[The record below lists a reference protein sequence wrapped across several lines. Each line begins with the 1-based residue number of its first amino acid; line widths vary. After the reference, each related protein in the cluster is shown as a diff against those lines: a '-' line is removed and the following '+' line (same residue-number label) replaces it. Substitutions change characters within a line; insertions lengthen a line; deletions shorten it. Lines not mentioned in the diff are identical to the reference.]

1 VDKEQKMSSI
11 PPSNMNLVTG
21 IVQTT
26 VSQRQRA
33 VEKDSEKNQQAQQ
46 AKEQSFLSDEQEHK
60 VEDTLQLD
68 DARVRKHDE
77 EESHQ
82 QRKHRHRNMPED
94 QNPSPDNDEGEKPDH
109 IDLQA

>member
-1 VDKEQKMSSI
+1 MSSI

-21 IVQTT
+21 ITQTT

-46 AKEQSFLSDEQEHK
+46 TKEQSFLSDQQEHQ
-60 VEDTLQLD
+60 VEDTLQLE

-82 QRKHRHRNMPED
+82 QRKHRHRNLPED
-94 QNPSPDNDEGEKPDH
+94 QVQPSEDDEGEKPDH